1 MEKIEIML
9 EKNIDIDEFKKV
21 VGFASEKIRK
31 YVFDNQKLIIEFD
44 DKKDEKIICESV
56 LKLSQKYIS
65 NCSIERKV
73 FSNKGNGLG
82 FQKKIE
88 SIYCF
93 DEGMI
98 GLSDQSMYLFFYF
111 EKNFHECLKQIFGD
125 DECRIVKKVYP
136 VLLPLKG
143 YKKTRYLQ
151 RSPQYSMFCCSLR
164 EDMTV
169 LDGVSEITNNNYK
182 DILENPRYV
191 LSPSACFHVY
201 EEYKNRVLEG
211 NTIVSFTQSVFRNE
225 GRFNFS
231 EFGRLRDYHVKEIV
245 FIGDA
250 DFVVN
255 AREKM
260 MEATKKLV
268 EQLKLDAKM
277 VLASD
282 PFILPK
288 MQIYKKVQTIDKSK
302 YELRMSYGEDCD
314 MSVASFNL
322 HGTAFS
328 KPFNI
333 RVQEKETVTGCVGYG
348 LERFVLSFL
357 SQYGENPEKWPKD
370 IRDAYFTE
378 SKM

>member
-1 MEKIEIML
+1 MEKIEIIL

-31 YVFDNQKLIIEFD
+31 CIFDNEKLIVEFD
-44 DKKDEKIICESV
+44 DKKDEKNICESV
-56 LKLSQKYIS
+56 LKLAQKYIS
-65 NCSIERKV
+65 NCNIERKV
-73 FSNKGNGLG
+73 FSSKGNGLG

-88 SIYCF
+88 SIYYF

-98 GLSDQSMYLFFYF
+98 GLSEQSMHLFFYF
-111 EKNFHECLKQIFGD
+111 EKKIHECLKQTFGD
-125 DECRIVKKVYP
+125 DECRIVKKLYP

-143 YKKTRYLQ
+143 YKKTGYLQ

-164 EDMTV
+164 EDMSV
-169 LDGVSEITNNNYK
+169 LDGVSEIANNDYK
-182 DILENPRYV
+182 EILENPCYV

-201 EEYKNRVLEG
+201 EEYKNRVLEE

-225 GRFNFS
+225 GRFNFG
-231 EFGRLRDYHVKEIV
+231 EFGRMRDYHVKEIV
-245 FIGDA
+245 FIGDL

-255 AREKM
+255 ARKKM
-260 MEATKKLV
+260 METTQKLV
-268 EQLKLDAKM
+268 EQFKLEAKM

-302 YELRMSYGEDCD
+302 YELRMSYKEDCD

-333 RVQEKETVTGCVGYG
+333 KVQGKETVTGCVGYG
-348 LERFVLSFL
+348 LERIVLSFL
-357 SQYGENPEKWPKD
+357 SQYGENPENWPKD
-370 IRDAYFTE
+370 VRDAYFADSE
-378 SKM
+378 M